1 MAVARPTHVHFVGSI
16 ALDSVDEVFR
26 TCGKTLG
33 RRIKRLPDG
42 EPGGRRLWISWQL
55 PLLRASPYLEP
66 MPGVPLEA
74 LAPLRLAEGVKPED
88 ISFGELGYCR
98 EARISYQDFV
108 AARERG
114 DIAPETRFQVSL
126 PTPFAV
132 ISTFVREGLEPVFAA
147 YERAMIREAE
157 EICAAI
163 PLQDL
168 CIQWDVCIEM
178 LIWDGQPSIVPP
190 LPGKEQIIPQSIGR
204 LCDAIPADVEVGI
217 HLCYGDMDARHFIE
231 PQDMGRMVSLA
242 NAIAAAATH
251 PLAYVHMPVPIARDD
266 EAYFAPLRDLELD
279 EGTEV
284 YLGLV
289 HDDGHVAVQRRIA
302 AASRFLPTFGVATEC
317 GIARKRT
324 PEMVKRLI
332 RAHAEATTEPA

>member
-266 EAYFAPLRDLELD
+266 ETYFAPLRDLELD
-279 EGTEV
+279 EGTKV

>member
-88 ISFGELGYCR
+88 ISFDELGYCR

>member
-266 EAYFAPLRDLELD
+266 ETYFAPLRDLELD